1 MSDNSE
7 RAGKY
12 QILDVAGRDGMGM
25 VYVGHDPFS
34 DRKVAINVCPMGD
47 PEYSS
52 AHLPRKLF
60 FNEAQSAGV
69 LETLNIQRVF
79 DAEEVDGDPYIVMEF
94 VEGTERSGPRLLDRI
109 ISVFCSILRL
119 GFRACCAPDLCEKA
133 LHLPD
138 FGQHARKNRRP
149 SRRRSSRTS

>member
-1 MSDNSE
+1 MSDNRESV
-7 RAGKY
+7 GKY
-12 QILDVAGRDGMGM
+12 QILGVAGRDSMGM

-119 GFRACCAPDLCEKA
+119 GFPSLLCPRF
-133 LHLPD
+133 L
-138 FGQHARKNRRP
+138 
-149 SRRRSSRTS
+149 